1 MKEDIQIPEVKNV
14 YVAAL
19 FEFNDDF
26 NSNEWNIY
34 IINENKE
41 ALETV
46 LVVSDG
52 ESKQRKTSTLRKKL
66 DRLPA
71 NSIAHLEYLQDDL
84 TSFNNTFKV
93 TYFLGHKM
101 YHKDFKFPSHSIS
114 RKKVKE
120 IKAIG
125 KKGILSK

>member
-1 MKEDIQIPEVKNV
+1 MKEDIQIPVVKNV

-26 NSNEWNIY
+26 NSKEWNIY

-71 NSIAHLEYLQDDL
+71 NSIAHLEYLQDEL

-93 TYFLGHKM
+93 TYFLGNKM

-114 RKKVKE
+114 QKKVKE

-125 KKGILSK
+125 KKGILAK